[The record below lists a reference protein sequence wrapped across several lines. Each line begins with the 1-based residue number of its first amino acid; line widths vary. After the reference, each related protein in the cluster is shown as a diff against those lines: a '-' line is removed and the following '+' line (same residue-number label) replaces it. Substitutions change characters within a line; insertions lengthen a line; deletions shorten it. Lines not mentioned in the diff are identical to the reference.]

1 MLRGRGRKRR
11 LAKMLR
17 WRRRPRFADSKIA
30 SAARPWSRCRRFR
43 AFSGVAQEAADGRSH
58 STGDII
64 ATTVFCRGFLLC
76 VLLRSSNID
85 VAKHAHPD
93 RAVENC
99 RQSDDFSSPN
109 RPSLVVKLSPP
120 DFVPSRRRRSDSRAW
135 MTFWS
140 RRSSVFILRILGVPL
155 GKRGRP
161 AHAIVQFPTA
171 LLPLKK
177 LQIHTADEISRI
189 KGRTDQHGRHPH

>member
-1 MLRGRGRKRR
+1 
-11 LAKMLR
+11 MLR
-17 WRRRPRFADSKIA
+17 WRRRPRFADSKNRVSRKTLVEM
-30 SAARPWSRCRRFR
+30 SAIPSIFWRRTRSRRR
-43 AFSGVAQEAADGRSH
+43 RSH

-155 GKRGRP
+155 GKRCRS

-177 LQIHTADEISRI
+177 LQIHTADEIS
-189 KGRTDQHGRHPH
+189 KDS